1 MWLHYCRHGALNALA
16 TEAGEDSSLTPMLA
30 AVSSP
35 RAIPFILEHHT
46 FGFPKNS
53 FGGNSLPLKPL
64 WLVGEN
70 IIIIFHYAPP
80 LDSIIDS
87 LCVLTLACPTCH
99 CNCCDSSDMSAVSSL
114 PLKAYVNKNATMCNL
129 SIWHWGTKTTT
140 ATLLFAKGGGWEG
153 GEPCFKYFFF
163 FHTKI

>member
-1 MWLHYCRHGALNALA
+1 MV
-16 TEAGEDSSLTPMLA
+16 A

-70 IIIIFHYAPP
+70 IIIIFHYADP

-114 PLKAYVNKNATMCNL
+114 PLKAYVIKNATLCNL
-129 SIWHWGTKTTT
+129 SIWHWGTKKNNSDIIICKRGEWEESFVFNTFSSFTQKFSLFL
-140 ATLLFAKGGGWEG
+140 LLFS
-153 GEPCFKYFFF
+153 FLS
-163 FHTKI
+163 